1 MTSSLPDLVN
11 TQVTI
16 WAAFISATQIWK
28 PKDDEPAHVYRGIAA
43 VDEQPQMLNCPF
55 NRGCA
60 KLSSHLRVFGRHG
73 DMLFLFPSGS
83 PSSSGDVMDTTGP
96 HSSSSLSSPSAS
108 ASTSS
113 SSSIPRSLS
122 APQVQE
128 DEIDQYLAKQDG
140 KIYRN
145 KDPQLWETDLP
156 QSAALK
162 TLL

>member
-1 MTSSLPDLVN
+1 MCLHTEVYQKVILIRILFHRDSSTSWQTGLL
-11 TQVTI
+11 Q
-16 WAAFISATQIWK
+16 
-28 PKDDEPAHVYRGIAA
+28 YRGIAA
-43 VDEQPQMLNCPF
+43 VDEQPQMLNYPF

-96 HSSSSLSSPSAS
+96 HSSSSLSSPSAA
-108 ASTSS
+108 ASTSSSS

-145 KDPQLWETDLP
+145 KDPQL
-156 QSAALK
+156 
-162 TLL
+162 